1 MAVPGYA
8 SASQGRVA
16 SQAALDPAAIESK
29 LDDLIAD
36 QQARVERHA
45 RRAEK
50 QAARRGERC
59 HSADFRWEAAIAR
72 LDDLIQVQAY
82 LRQLEACDGDQR
94 VRGWG

>member
-8 SASQGRVA
+8 NASQERVA
-16 SQAALDPAAIESK
+16 NQATLDPAAIESK

-50 QAARRGERC
+50 QAAKRGKRC

-82 LRQLEACDGDQR
+82 LRQSETREGDLR
-94 VRGWG
+94 VRGWE